1 MVSTIVTFLQGNKIR
16 PESKEKKN
24 NNNNNNNNNN
34 TKVKA

>member
-16 PESKEKKN
+16 PESKE
-24 NNNNNNNNNN
+24 NNNNNNN

>member
-16 PESKEKKN
+16 PESKE
-24 NNNNNNNNNN
+24 NNNNNNNN